1 MPSRMGKS
9 RSRSRSPRKRRAR
22 SGSAGRW
29 QPSSRSPSPPAA
41 AEKKRSRSRSPTS
54 RRSRS
59 PAARRSR
66 SPSSRPS
73 SSSSSMPP
81 PRLPPPK
88 HNFGNLVDTCKIF
101 LSGLNTKTT
110 EQMLRRLF
118 EKIGDLTDVYVP
130 VEPQTKKPRGF
141 AFVTFERSR
150 KNS

>member
-1 MPSRMGKS
+1 
-9 RSRSRSPRKRRAR
+9 
-22 SGSAGRW
+22 
-29 QPSSRSPSPPAA
+29 
-41 AEKKRSRSRSPTS
+41 
-54 RRSRS
+54 
-59 PAARRSR
+59 
-66 SPSSRPS
+66 
-73 SSSSSMPP
+73 MPP

-141 AFVTFERSR
+141 AFVTFTDSRDAFESVEKYDGCAPWSPRALIWFYWSQRKKRLLLCVPGRRSMATSSQR
-150 KNS
+150 TSPGPGV